1 MSDADDVD
9 MEENGGDKPAA
20 DGAADTPAADA
31 PAADA
36 AAADA
41 TATAPAEGE
50 AAQAEGAAPEGG
62 AAEGADGNDPDAWE
76 AMLDGKDEGG
86 GASER
91 VLNQDEIDS
100 LLGFD
105 AAGGDSQERTG
116 IQAIVNSAL
125 VSYERLPLL
134 EIVFDRLVRLMTT
147 SLRNFTSDN
156 VEVSLDNIS
165 SVRFGDYLNSI
176 PLPAILAVFRA
187 EELDNYGLITVDSNL
202 IYSIV
207 DVLLGGRRG
216 TAAMRVEGRPYT
228 TIERSLVQRMVEV
241 VLHDLK
247 VAFEPVSQVQFLL
260 DRIEINPRFAA
271 IARPANAA
279 VLVKLRVDMEDRGGR
294 VELLLPY
301 ATLEPIRELLLQM
314 FMGEKFGR
322 DSIWEGHLATELW
335 RTNVEIEAVLD
346 ELPMTLTEVMNLEVG
361 QTLLLNVGPDARIEM
376 RCGGVA
382 LLAGRMGRTGH
393 QVAVKVENTIR
404 NRRVVA
410 EAP

>member
-1 MSDADDVD
+1 MSGGSDEVKMEDAP
-9 MEENGGDKPAA
+9 EDKPAA
-20 DGAADTPAADA
+20 DAQAKP
-31 PAADA
+31 
-36 AAADA
+36 
-41 TATAPAEGE
+41 EGE
-50 AAQAEGAAPEGG
+50 AAKAAPAGEGG
-62 AAEGADGNDPDAWE
+62 QDWE
-76 AMLDGKDEGG
+76 TMLDEKGG
-86 GASER
+86 GTGSSER

-105 AAGGDSQERTG
+105 ASGSDNQERTG

-165 SVRFGDYLNSI
+165 SIRFGDYLNSI

-228 TIERSLVQRMVEV
+228 TIERSLVQRMLEV
-241 VLHDLK
+241 VLSDLK
-247 VAFEPVSQVQFLL
+247 VAFEPVSQVKFSL

-322 DSIWEGHLATELW
+322 DSIWEGHLASELW
-335 RTNVEIEAVLD
+335 RTKVDIEAVLD
-346 ELPMTLTEVMNLEVG
+346 ELPMTLNQVMTLEVG
-361 QTLLLNVGPDARIEM
+361 QTLLLNVGPDAPIDL
-376 RCGGVA
+376 RCGGVG
-382 LLAGRMGRTGH
+382 LLKGRMGRVGH
-393 QVAVKVENTIR
+393 QVAVKVETPIK
-404 NRRVVA
+404 RRTQL
-410 EAP
+410 EMQ